1 MNVVLLFLFDGLA
14 NVIDYAF
21 HIFLGRTLTPGDF
34 ADFQTINAAFL
45 VVVTGF
51 GVMQPVVSRFVAGT
65 TTTSTPTH
73 NLPPEVR
80 GMFRTVFRLSILV
93 GIIAGVGVWLMRSPI
108 AANLGVP
115 VWSVGAIAWAVALVF
130 SRPVLM
136 GMLQG
141 MERFVAYGMMR
152 VLFAGGRLVS
162 GVLLVLLGYSLF
174 GALAAVSLGMVAA
187 VFGGLVMVGV
197 GVWRAGTTLGLD
209 RAWEMV
215 RLSLAALFAY
225 LAHTTLLSADLFW
238 VNRAFPA
245 ETAGLYASGVLLRRI
260 LLLLPG
266 VVTIV
271 LFPRVAAAAKQF
283 RTPDRDVWFGVGIVM
298 FVVLAGT
305 GAYIVMGEWL
315 LGLMFGGGY
324 AAAAVWLGWMGVAIL
339 GYSLGTVWMNVF
351 LASRPWPYVILLVVT
366 LGGLRVLFPLWGTSI
381 LSVLQVFA
389 LGGAVLAIGG
399 GLLYVFWLRNQLV
412 SGYEG

>member
-1 MNVVLLFLFDGLA
+1 
-14 NVIDYAF
+14 
-21 HIFLGRTLTPGDF
+21 
-34 ADFQTINAAFL
+34 
-45 VVVTGF
+45 
-51 GVMQPVVSRFVAGT
+51 
-65 TTTSTPTH
+65 
-73 NLPPEVR
+73 
-80 GMFRTVFRLSILV
+80 
-93 GIIAGVGVWLMRSPI
+93 
-108 AANLGVP
+108 
-115 VWSVGAIAWAVALVF
+115 
-130 SRPVLM
+130 
-136 GMLQG
+136 
-141 MERFVAYGMMR
+141 
-152 VLFAGGRLVS
+152 
-162 GVLLVLLGYSLF
+162 
-174 GALAAVSLGMVAA
+174 
-187 VFGGLVMVGV
+187 
-197 GVWRAGTTLGLD
+197 
-209 RAWEMV
+209 
-215 RLSLAALFAY
+215 
-225 LAHTTLLSADLFW
+225 
-238 VNRAFPA
+238 
-245 ETAGLYASGVLLRRI
+245 

-366 LGGLRVLFPLWGTSI
+366 LGGLRVLFPLWGASI